1 MESNLDAVWRECKRS
16 LYRIRLQDK
25 SAEVRRVAL
34 MKMGRAVEKEKAAR
48 IKSQIDAFNNDNK
61 LRVALTELKVW
72 RAITALSWFLLA
84 IGGAAYVIL

>member
-1 MESNLDAVWRECKRS
+1 MESDLDAVWRECKRN

-25 SAEVRRVAL
+25 SAEMRRVAL

-61 LRVALTELKVW
+61 LRVALIGLKIW
-72 RAITALSWFLLA
+72 RAVAVLSWILA
-84 IGGAAYVIL
+84 IGGAAYVIF

>member
-1 MESNLDAVWRECKRS
+1 MENDLDAIWRECKRS

-61 LRVALTELKVW
+61 LRVALVGLKVW
-72 RAITALSWFLLA
+72 RAVAVLSWIVA
-84 IGGAAYVIL
+84 IGGAAYVIF

>member
-1 MESNLDAVWRECKRS
+1 MESKIDQEWRECKRS

-34 MKMGRAVEKEKAAR
+34 MKMGRAIEQFKCRKTDTENR
-48 IKSQIDAFNNDNK
+48 LNDA
-61 LRVALTELKVW
+61 LKGLKIW
-72 RAITALSWFLLA
+72 RAIAVISWILLA

>member
-1 MESNLDAVWRECKRS
+1 MESDLDAVWRECKRS

-34 MKMGRAVEKEKAAR
+34 MKMGRAVEQFKGRKIETENRLNDALKEA
-48 IKSQIDAFNNDNK
+48 K
-61 LRVALTELKVW
+61 LW
-72 RAITALSWFLLA
+72 RTVTVLSWILLA

>member
-1 MESNLDAVWRECKRS
+1 METDLDAIWRECKRS

-34 MKMGRAVEKEKAAR
+34 MKMGRAIEQFKCRKTDTENR
-48 IKSQIDAFNNDNK
+48 LNDA
-61 LRVALTELKVW
+61 LKGLKIW
-72 RAITALSWFLLA
+72 RAIAVISWILLA

>member
-1 MESNLDAVWRECKRS
+1 MESDLDAVWRECKRS

-61 LRVALTELKVW
+61 LRVALIGLKVW
-72 RAITALSWFLLA
+72 RAVAVLSWILA

>member
-1 MESNLDAVWRECKRS
+1 MENDLDAVWRECKRS

-34 MKMGRAVEKEKAAR
+34 MKMGRAVEKEKAER

-61 LRVALTELKVW
+61 LRVALIGLKLW
-72 RAITALSWFLLA
+72 RAVAVLSWILLA